1 MDGDKVLW
9 SPNKSIRKNP
19 NLMPSNSS
27 FVRDD
32 KNSKISRIDKDKD
45 SNLTG

>member
-9 SPNKSIRKNP
+9 SPNKSKRKNP
-19 NLMPSNSS
+19 NLMSSNSS

-32 KNSKISRIDKDKD
+32 KHSKISRIEKDKD
-45 SNLTG
+45 NNLTV